1 MQVDEIADVSM
12 PRVLTRPSKRGNDSF
27 FPFHPVS
34 LPCVYLL
41 SLSFSCS
48 LCFSIPWFLSR
59 LHHGRGWMRNVG
71 RTIAASLGS
80 PLHCSARCSPDS
92 WHETA
97 ATQRYTRA
105 CLDNKKAKKKLSS
118 DDDETRKRERE
129 RETEERKMGT
139 KLCFV
144 DGLKMPWGQRERGF
158 MTIRWFPMSR
168 WFHVTEVVLTRCFPL
183 FGHGFFLFISW
194 NCRKFY
200 RIKLVRTK

>member
-129 RETEERKMGT
+129 RERQRKGRWEPS
-139 KLCFV
+139 FV
-144 DGLKMPWGQRERGF
+144 SSTGWKWLGVSVKGDLWRSGDSQCRGGS
-158 MTIRWFPMSR
+158 MSQRWF
-168 WFHVTEVVLTRCFPL
+168 
-183 FGHGFFLFISW
+183 
-194 NCRKFY
+194 
-200 RIKLVRTK
+200 